1 MRDEPNVL
9 LLHYSGHGV
18 PAPSALG
25 ELWFF
30 NEGYTEYVPTR
41 AVEVAAW
48 LGAPRLMIFDCPC
61 AGRAVDSL
69 ASHPRILQQKAVAQ
83 HGSHDRHGA
92 GDGFLRAAVEAEHAA
107 FLHSS

>member
-1 MRDEPNVL
+1 MDEFCLSQKEGRFGLSKQQVQA
-9 LLHYSGHGV
+9 YI
-18 PAPSALG
+18 
-25 ELWFF
+25 

-69 ASHPRILQQKAVAQ
+69 ASHPRILQQKA
-83 HGSHDRHGA
+83 GA
-92 GDGFLRAAVEAEHAA
+92 HSTIRTTDTARATA
-107 FLHSS
+107 SSEPP